1 MSVLVTGGAGF
12 IGSHLVEKL
21 ISSQEKVFVLDDL
34 SGTSNYNFLQEL
46 GCESLEIIKGS
57 ISDKKIV
64 TNLMSRV
71 SQCYHLAASLGVQRI
86 TTNPISS
93 LENNI
98 RGTEIILN
106 EAAKFNVRT
115 IFASTSEIYGKN
127 INVPLTENS
136 DRVLGQTNIARWT
149 YSESKAINEFY
160 ALELFQKGEFPVT
173 IVRFFNTVGPRQSEH
188 YGMVMPRFINS
199 ALRNEPIIVY
209 GDGKQT
215 RSFCAVT
222 DAVSAIQLLMT
233 NSASIG
239 EVYNLGSDTEI
250 SILELANLVLAL
262 TNSNSKIVYI
272 EQAEVFGNNFEEPR
286 RRVPDISKIIQA
298 IDWRPTS
305 EITDIILQI
314 VSYIKSSSHPI
325 K

>member
-1 MSVLVTGGAGF
+1 
-12 IGSHLVEKL
+12 
-21 ISSQEKVFVLDDL
+21 
-34 SGTSNYNFLQEL
+34 
-46 GCESLEIIKGS
+46 
-57 ISDKKIV
+57 
-64 TNLMSRV
+64 
-71 SQCYHLAASLGVQRI
+71 VQRI
-86 TTNPISS
+86 NTNPISS

-98 RGTEIILN
+98 KGTEIILK

-127 INVPLTENS
+127 INVPLTEKS

-160 ALELFQKGEFPVT
+160 ALELFHKEEFPVT

-199 ALRNEPIIVY
+199 ALRNEPIVVY

-222 DAVSAIQLLMT
+222 DAVSAIQLLMA

-239 EVYNLGSDTEI
+239 EVYNLGSDSEI
-250 SILELANLVLAL
+250 SILELAKIVLTL
-262 TNSNSKIVYI
+262 TNSNSKIVCI

-286 RRVPDISKIIQA
+286 RRVPDISKIRQA
-298 IDWRPTS
+298 IDWKPTRDV
-305 EITDIILQI
+305 TDIILQI
-314 VSYIKSSSHPI
+314 VSYIKSSSHSI